1 MNKKQMQMMCQSR
14 VDSVFDRIHE
24 LCDSGRVD
32 DAAALYAEI
41 KDWVVQKYDI
51 EVLSLDYINDVI

>member
-1 MNKKQMQMMCQSR
+1 MMCQNR
-14 VDSVFDRIHE
+14 VDDVFDRIHE
-24 LCDSGRVD
+24 LCDSGRLD
-32 DAAALYAEI
+32 DASALYAEI

>member
-1 MNKKQMQMMCQSR
+1 
-14 VDSVFDRIHE
+14 
-24 LCDSGRVD
+24 
-32 DAAALYAEI
+32 LYAEI